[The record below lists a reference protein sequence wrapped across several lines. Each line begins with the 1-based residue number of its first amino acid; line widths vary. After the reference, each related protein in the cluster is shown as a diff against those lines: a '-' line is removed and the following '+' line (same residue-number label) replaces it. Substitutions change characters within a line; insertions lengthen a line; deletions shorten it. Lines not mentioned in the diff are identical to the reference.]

1 MSPLSQG
8 LETIA
13 EMGGEEFQEPEG
25 GRTQGKQCL
34 LGRRGR
40 TTVLTLTVAAVT
52 CTKLSPSKL

>member
-1 MSPLSQG
+1 MLPFSQG

-25 GRTQGKQCL
+25 GRTQGKLSSGQE
-34 LGRRGR
+34 G